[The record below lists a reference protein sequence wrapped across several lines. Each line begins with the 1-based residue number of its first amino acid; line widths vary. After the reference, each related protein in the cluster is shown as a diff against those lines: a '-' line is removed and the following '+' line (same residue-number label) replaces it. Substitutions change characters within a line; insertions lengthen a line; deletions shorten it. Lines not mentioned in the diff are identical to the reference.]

1 MTNSFLTM
9 AGAAAPLAA
18 WFCNTDLKTGYVISP
33 YRFLL
38 ATILNSLSKITKDLW
53 IPREGEFESLESDFL
68 GYVSLLPTHNHLVIS
83 NCCFSEQQ
91 YRSSVSQA
99 NIR

>member
-18 WFCNTDLKTGYVISP
+18 WFCSTDLKTGYVISP

-38 ATILNSLSKITKDLW
+38 ATILNSLSKITKDLL

-68 GYVSLLPTHNHLVIS
+68 GYVSLLPTHNH
-83 NCCFSEQQ
+83 FGHQQ
-91 YRSSVSQA
+91 LLFFGTTVQQLSLSSQY
-99 NIR
+99 